1 MSINH
6 ADDDF
11 VSLSSPF
18 AQYIV
23 QATLAT
29 ETDLLCFCS
38 AYLQSS
44 GAPMAGGSSALG
56 AVDPAGQP
64 FNKLP
69 EGYYDAVG
77 RPYLRPYTEHSTMT
91 SS

>member
-1 MSINH
+1 
-6 ADDDF
+6 
-11 VSLSSPF
+11 
-18 AQYIV
+18 
-23 QATLAT
+23 
-29 ETDLLCFCS
+29 
-38 AYLQSS
+38 
-44 GAPMAGGSSALG
+44 MAGGSSALG